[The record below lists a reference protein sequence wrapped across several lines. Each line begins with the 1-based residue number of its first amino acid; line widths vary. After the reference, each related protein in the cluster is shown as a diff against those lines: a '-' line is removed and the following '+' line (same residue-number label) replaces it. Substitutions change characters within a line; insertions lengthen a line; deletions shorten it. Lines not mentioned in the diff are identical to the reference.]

1 MDTLRRED
9 IRPLLETR
17 DGPCISIY
25 IPTGRA
31 GVETLQNP
39 IRFKNQVREAE
50 RRLEEMALRPADV
63 RNMTAPMRALVE
75 DYYFWQHQAAGMAA
89 FRSPDYFGH
98 FRLPVACEERAVVTG
113 RFHLKPLLRIFAWD
127 SRFWVLAVSR
137 NSVRL
142 LDCTRFQA
150 REAPLPEDMP
160 KKLADVVPETDVEPH
175 LQVRSAGQRGA
186 GGRTGAFHQHGG
198 ALEEPKEDL
207 ARYFREIDRGLR
219 ALLRDERAPLVFAG
233 TDYYFPIYRSV
244 NTYAHLAPEAV
255 PASAEGMRAEE
266 LHQRALPVVQPLFDQ
281 EEKKAAAEFRARAAE
296 GRGSGDLAEIVAA
309 AHHRRVDV
317 LFVALG
323 LERWGRFDPASSAL
337 ELHGRPEPGDADLL
351 DLAATQTILHGG
363 TVFPVEP
370 RRVPDGKPAAAVF
383 RY

>member
-219 ALLRDERAPLVFAG
+219 AVLRDERAPLVFAG

-266 LHQRALPVVQPLFDQ
+266 LHQRALSGCPAFVRPGG
-281 EEKKAAAEFRARAAE
+281 EEGGGGIPGARGGGA
-296 GRGSGDLAEIVAA
+296 
-309 AHHRRVDV
+309 
-317 LFVALG
+317 G
-323 LERWGRFDPASSAL
+323 L
-337 ELHGRPEPGDADLL
+337 GRPRRNRGGGPPSPGGRAVR
-351 DLAATQTILHGG
+351 GPG
-363 TVFPVEP
+363 TGAVGPL
-370 RRVPDGKPAAAVF
+370 RSSQQRAGTARPA
-383 RY
+383 